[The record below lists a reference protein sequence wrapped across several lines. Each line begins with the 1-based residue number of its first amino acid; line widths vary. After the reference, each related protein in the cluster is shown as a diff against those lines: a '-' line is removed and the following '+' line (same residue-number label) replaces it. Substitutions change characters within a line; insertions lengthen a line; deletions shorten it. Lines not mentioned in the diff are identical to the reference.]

1 MQSLHRLLE
10 VVQSVLMERYPLV
23 IADLKT
29 VWLHS
34 DIMGLEGF
42 HSAAITEWSEQSSRK
57 YYMDITSLLN
67 STSFGFVLVKGL

>member
-57 YYMDITSLLN
+57 YFINIASIASAL
-67 STSFGFVLVKGL
+67 FGFVVVK